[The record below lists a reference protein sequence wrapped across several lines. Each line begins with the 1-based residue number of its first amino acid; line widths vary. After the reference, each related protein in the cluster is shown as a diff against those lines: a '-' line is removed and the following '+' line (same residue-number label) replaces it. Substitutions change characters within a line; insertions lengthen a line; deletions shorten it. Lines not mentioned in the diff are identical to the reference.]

1 MRAATIYQHAGMLY
15 VHSSSKTTV
24 GIWILNAPVLSVNKT
39 DVGELGRA
47 IRECLAAS
55 CENVPHPR
63 SFTNLFD
70 PVLARAGVKSAGG
83 FLKAAKCVEVETSG
97 EATVSL
103 IPTRN
108 EGIKSG
114 FVPLPGKAVS
124 VIGSDD
130 ELGFAAIEAL
140 ATSE

>member
-1 MRAATIYQHAGMLY
+1 MKAATIYEREGMLY

-24 GIWILNAPVLSVNKT
+24 GLWILNAPVLSIDKT
-39 DVGELGRA
+39 DVGEVGRA

-70 PVLARAGVKSAGG
+70 PVLVRAGVKSFGR
-83 FLKAAKCVEVETSG
+83 FLKAAKCVEVETSC
-97 EATVSL
+97 EATVRL

-108 EGIKSG
+108 EGVKSG
-114 FVPLPGKAVS
+114 FVPLTGKTVS
-124 VIGSDD
+124 VIGSDED
-130 ELGFAAIEAL
+130 LGSAAIEAL